1 MKTLS
6 GIPASRGICIGPV
19 FQFLRQELIVAEC
32 KVDDSQKEIKRL
44 EEAIQIA
51 KDQISS
57 IYEKALTEASKADA
71 EIFQAHLMILEDPEL
86 LSEVK
91 KKIETEHCSAD
102 FAMKETA
109 QAFSN
114 MMAAMADEYFA
125 ARATDIMDV
134 GNRVLRIL
142 LGVAESPTANLK
154 APSIIVADDLTPSDT
169 VLLDKSLVVG
179 FCTARGSA
187 TSHTAIWRA
196 DLEFPQYLARAM
208 KCLLKPP
215 VQK

>member
-86 LSEVK
+86 PIRS
-91 KKIETEHCSAD
+91 
-102 FAMKETA
+102 KEE
-109 QAFSN
+109 
-114 MMAAMADEYFA
+114 D
-125 ARATDIMDV
+125 R
-134 GNRVLRIL
+134 NRTLQCRFCHERDCTSIL
-142 LGVAESPTANLK
+142 
-154 APSIIVADDLTPSDT
+154 
-169 VLLDKSLVVG
+169 
-179 FCTARGSA
+179 
-187 TSHTAIWRA
+187 
-196 DLEFPQYLARAM
+196 
-208 KCLLKPP
+208 
-215 VQK
+215 